1 MFGRVPVQNNRMF
14 LSDSTSPG
22 TLVTP
27 GINATNG
34 SLIFSYFPFL
44 GGIGNYKINTI
55 LPYKNTT
62 VTAETKFRIMFY
74 TCTETTLFD
83 ELAPIYGGYTANNY
97 FEAGFAS
104 AGAQSFTNNDGTT
117 STYSGLNASTSTYVP
132 LPKTLVGYSAVITI
146 AAGSGN
152 QTIGHTQMYDAA
164 GNEGFYLPDGMY
176 IMVTEI
182 ESTNSAVGTFGR
194 ISKVPTITSQNL
206 FNCSPNWTNQIYS
219 LYGITVNKG
228 FCLSGGSFKTVAQG
242 GMSSYTPP
250 TTITTAE
257 LAAIFGASTTSY
269 SSSNTHSALHTMI
282 TFG

>member
-27 GINATNG
+27 GLNTTNG

-44 GGIGNYKINTI
+44 GGIGANKINTI

-62 VTAETKFRIMFY
+62 VTAETKLRIIFY
-74 TCTETTLFD
+74 RCTETTLFD

-97 FEAGFAS
+97 FQAGFPS
-104 AGAQSFTNNDGTT
+104 AGAQSFTNNDGITRG
-117 STYSGLNASTSTYVP
+117 YDNLNASNSTYIP

-176 IMVTEI
+176 MMVTEI
-182 ESTNSAVGTFGR
+182 ESTNAAVGTFGR
-194 ISKVPTITSQNL
+194 ISKVPSITSQNL
-206 FNCSPNWTNQIYS
+206 FNCSPNWTNQTYS

-228 FCLSGGSFKTVAQG
+228 ECLNGGGFKTLVQG

-257 LAAIFGASTTSY
+257 LAAIFGGVITNY
-269 SSSNTHSALHTMI
+269 SSFNTHSALHTMI